1 VDEELPE
8 DQTLPE
14 SDEVM
19 LSDGDRLAISTFLF
33 APDVA
38 TSTAS
43 WPNAGKA
50 IEKIFPVKTWGT
62 FQRPS
67 LFEKSSSKPN
77 LYRQEMQAP
86 FRNWLQEK
94 GIGESEYI
102 AQIPDVQFNTLD
114 IWPRRLF
121 DEPYKDDRGWRIQ
134 MLGFPAM
141 QILVMG
147 LAHAPQGNQSQDML
161 GAASNLI
168 RDAATVMLTNDG
180 EIKPLL
186 ETYQAATSD
195 DWNEGNLIPASVKFI
210 GSLDISGYADGPRLK
225 FIRNTSAK
233 RQIASY
239 FAVVGMTREDFET
252 GSGVLHLRNFRAIA
266 AKIGEVDAS

>member
-1 VDEELPE
+1 MMMLAM
-8 DQTLPE
+8 
-14 SDEVM
+14 VM
-19 LSDGDRLAISTFLF
+19 VMIM
-33 APDVA
+33 PMVVMVIVMIM
-38 TSTAS
+38 
-43 WPNAGKA
+43 K
-50 IEKIFPVKTWGT
+50 V
-62 FQRPS
+62 
-67 LFEKSSSKPN
+67 
-77 LYRQEMQAP
+77 M
-86 FRNWLQEK
+86 
-94 GIGESEYI
+94 
-102 AQIPDVQFNTLD
+102 V
-114 IWPRRLF
+114 
-121 DEPYKDDRGWRIQ
+121 
-134 MLGFPAM
+134 
-141 QILVMG
+141 LVM
-147 LAHAPQGNQSQDML
+147 
-161 GAASNLI
+161 
-168 RDAATVMLTNDG
+168 MLTNDG